1 MIETKLMRV
10 GTRVKT
16 KNEDNHYLTV
26 LRKEYYTVDELSD
39 IADTIKSYVQD
50 LDLIEKLY

>member
-50 LDLIEKLY
+50 LDLIEKLD

>member
-1 MIETKLMRV
+1 MIETELMRI
-10 GTRVKT
+10 GSGDA
-16 KNEDNHYLTV
+16 EDNHYLTV
-26 LRKEYYTVDELSD
+26 LRKESYTVDELSD

>member
-1 MIETKLMRV
+1 MIENELMRV
-10 GTRVKT
+10 GSADA
-16 KNEDNHYLTV
+16 EDNHHLTI
-26 LRKEYYTVDELSD
+26 LRKESYTLDELSD